1 MIFSLPLSNKT
12 RQQSTHQIGDLVFSS
27 IPIGATSPIPSTH
40 IFEDKYTHTMEEKM
54 RKVISNPSS
63 DVCVDMPG
71 RTWEHQTTVERQK
84 EKKKKLGHFWHS
96 KKETWLGK
104 HWNIRSFWCRNVHY
118 TRLPSH
124 PQANQLFHVHS
135 QLAGVDWKQKSDDDV
150 DLLPEHSSVL
160 LSSVFFRRW
169 KEKVLLSHR
178 STFRLDSSS
187 CSVPVLLSW
196 QFMFYD
202 FSSYESTRA
211 MRMSEWVRQ
220 TCAHCA
226 MKNFPNFPLSFRI
239 SLFTKRWNKKKRKS
253 FFFFRGKNE
262 KRILW
267 KKIENFCLLFMSRN
281 IDVSLPIWWGTK
293 EEENIL
299 N

>member
-27 IPIGATSPIPSTH
+27 IPKGATSPIPSTH

-160 LSSVFFRRW
+160 LSSFFSTMKGESFIVTSFDIPTRLFLLLLPRPAVMTVYVLW
-169 KEKVLLSHR
+169 FFELWIDSSDEDEWVSAPDVRSLCDEKFPQL
-178 STFRLDSSS
+178 STFL
-187 CSVPVLLSW
+187 
-196 QFMFYD
+196 
-202 FSSYESTRA
+202 
-211 MRMSEWVRQ
+211 
-220 TCAHCA
+220 
-226 MKNFPNFPLSFRI
+226 PNFSFH
-239 SLFTKRWNKKKRKS
+239 
-253 FFFFRGKNE
+253 
-262 KRILW
+262 
-267 KKIENFCLLFMSRN
+267 
-281 IDVSLPIWWGTK
+281 
-293 EEENIL
+293 EEMK
-299 N
+299 